1 MIHFCEAV
9 VQEILSAY
17 DQREV
22 DEIIRNSVYQHRE
35 SKSGNDSMF
44 IINMIVMLRTAS
56 IDTKSGTEHSNVIR
70 AIELFRKFQQEG
82 AKLF

>member
-1 MIHFCEAV
+1 MVHFCEAV
-9 VQEILSAY
+9 VQEILTAY

-44 IINMIVMLRTAS
+44 IMNMIVMLRTAS
-56 IDTKSGTEHSNVIR
+56 IGTKSGTEHSNVIH
-70 AIELFRKFQQEG
+70 AIETFRKYQQEG
-82 AKLF
+82 ITLF